1 MIRIGLTGNIASGKS
16 EVARMLADRGA
27 TIIDADEL
35 AREAVEPETQA
46 LKDIIKRWGKDILN
60 QDGGLDRA
68 ALRQIVFADQNEL
81 DALNRIVH
89 PGVTRLRDREIAR
102 ARERGDPIVVCVIPL
117 LFERNIVE
125 EFDAIILVDAPRP
138 LRLERLVATRGLEET
153 EAMNMIASQMPAELK
168 RARADFVIENDGS
181 LDKLE
186 RDVDALWSSLQR
198 NAAGEETNTP
208 LRTTKFG
215 KPDVFGT
222 IEAVKAVSELFAPIA
237 GEVVAINERLDKE
250 PALVNTD
257 PYGAGWMIKI
267 KPSSASEIDGLMK
280 SDAYTK
286 HIGK

>member
-46 LKDIIKRWGKDILN
+46 LKDIIKRWGKDVLN

-89 PGVTRLRDREIAR
+89 PGVTRLRDREVAR
-102 ARERGDPIVVCVIPL
+102 ARERGDPIVLCVIPL

-138 LRLERLVATRGLEET
+138 IRLERLVATRGLEET

-198 NAAGEETNTP
+198 TAAGEETNTP
-208 LRTTKFG
+208 LRTAG
-215 KPDVFGT
+215 
-222 IEAVKAVSELFAPIA
+222 VS
-237 GEVVAINERLDKE
+237 
-250 PALVNTD
+250 
-257 PYGAGWMIKI
+257 
-267 KPSSASEIDGLMK
+267 
-280 SDAYTK
+280 
-286 HIGK
+286 

>member
-46 LKDIIKRWGKDILN
+46 LKDIIKRWGKDVLN

-102 ARERGDPIVVCVIPL
+102 ARERGDPIAVCVIPL

-138 LRLERLVATRGLEET
+138 LRLERLVSTRGLEAT
-153 EAMNMIASQMPAELK
+153 EAMNMIAAQMPAELK
-168 RARADFVIENDGS
+168 RARADYCIDNTGS
-181 LDKLE
+181 LAELE

-198 NAAGEETNTP
+198 NAADKVSDVRSIASD
-208 LRTTKFG
+208 LRNLHR
-215 KPDVFGT
+215 DVRGM
-222 IEAVKAVSELFAPIA
+222 ESQVSF
-237 GEVVAINERLDKE
+237 
-250 PALVNTD
+250 
-257 PYGAGWMIKI
+257 
-267 KPSSASEIDGLMK
+267 S
-280 SDAYTK
+280 
-286 HIGK
+286 

>member
-46 LKDIIKRWGKDILN
+46 LKDIIKRWGKDVLN

-138 LRLERLVATRGLEET
+138 VRLERLVATRGLEET

-208 LRTTKFG
+208 LRT
-215 KPDVFGT
+215 
-222 IEAVKAVSELFAPIA
+222 AASVS
-237 GEVVAINERLDKE
+237 
-250 PALVNTD
+250 
-257 PYGAGWMIKI
+257 
-267 KPSSASEIDGLMK
+267 
-280 SDAYTK
+280 
-286 HIGK
+286 